1 MLGTAAASRSAILK
15 TIYYRGPIKRSDIA
29 KQLAL
34 TMPTITTNVNHMI
47 SSGLVK
53 EEDKLD
59 PSANSLGRK
68 ARPVSIVAEARHFV
82 GIEMRGFQRIISV
95 QDFLGRTLYCKK
107 DSTPHPSYEENLRLS
122 CDLLYEALDACGF
135 TLDDITG
142 IGFCVPGVVNSAE
155 GRLDTLP
162 SYGWRDKAVRADVAS
177 MTGYSGPISV
187 ENNACARA
195 YGLRLLQKDLLMDV
209 HNFTYFFISRG
220 IACPLFLDTG
230 NVVGS
235 VVGAGEVGHM
245 IMQPD
250 GLLCSCGNRGCLE
263 AYSSDVAVIARC
275 KEALQQGK
283 APFLQQLCPDGE
295 LSMHDI
301 IAAQSAGDED
311 VHKIAQEAVYR
322 IGIAVA
328 NVVNFASSR
337 IMFIDGLLFGVQENR
352 DQLLNVIH
360 TNLCNALHSDTEFR
374 FVEPNDYSGA
384 SGAAAL
390 AIHNSLDYYTDQTL
404 FENRRSGQIAGG
416 LFPSSLTAQQAT
428 ESRGAGGIP
437 VFKE

>member
-1 MLGTAAASRSAILK
+1 MRLIQTSGVSGSVAASRSAILK

-34 TMPTITTNVNHMI
+34 TMPTITTNINHMI
-47 SSGLVK
+47 ASGLVK
-53 EEDKLD
+53 EENKLD
-59 PSANSLGRK
+59 SSANSLGRK
-68 ARPVSIVAEARHFV
+68 ARPVSIIAEARHFV

-107 DSTPHPSYEENLRLS
+107 DGTPHPSYEENLKLS

-135 TLDDITG
+135 TLNDITG

-263 AYSSDVAVIARC
+263 AYSSDVAVITRC

-283 APFLQQLCPDGE
+283 APLLQRFCPDGE
-295 LSMHDI
+295 PSMYDI

-311 VHKIAQEAVYR
+311 VRKIAQEAVYR

-337 IMFIDGLLFGVQENR
+337 IMFIDGVLFGVPENR
-352 DQLLNVIH
+352 ELLLNVIH

-384 SGAAAL
+384 NGAAAL
-390 AIHNSLDYYTDQTL
+390 AIHDSLAYGD
-404 FENRRSGQIAGG
+404 F
-416 LFPSSLTAQQAT
+416 
-428 ESRGAGGIP
+428 
-437 VFKE
+437 

>member
-1 MLGTAAASRSAILK
+1 MRLIQTSGVSGSVAASRSAILK

-34 TMPTITTNVNHMI
+34 TMPTITTNINHMI
-47 SSGLVK
+47 ASGLVK
-53 EEDKLD
+53 EENKLD
-59 PSANSLGRK
+59 SSANSLGRK
-68 ARPVSIVAEARHFV
+68 ARPVSIIAEARHFV
-82 GIEMRGFQRIISV
+82 GIEMRGFQRIISI

-107 DSTPHPSYEENLRLS
+107 DGTPHPSYEENLKLS

-135 TLDDITG
+135 TLNDITG

-263 AYSSDVAVIARC
+263 AYSSDVAVITRC

-283 APFLQQLCPDGE
+283 APLLQQFCPDDE
-295 LSMHDI
+295 PSMHDI

-311 VHKIAQEAVYR
+311 VRKIAQEAVYR

-337 IMFIDGLLFGVQENR
+337 IMFIDGVLFGVPENR
-352 DQLLNVIH
+352 ELLLNVIH

-374 FVEPNDYSGA
+374 FVEPNNYSGA
-384 SGAAAL
+384 NGAAAL
-390 AIHNSLDYYTDQTL
+390 AIHDSLAYGD
-404 FENRRSGQIAGG
+404 F
-416 LFPSSLTAQQAT
+416 
-428 ESRGAGGIP
+428 
-437 VFKE
+437 

>member
-1 MLGTAAASRSAILK
+1 MRLIQTSGVSGSVAASRSAILK

-34 TMPTITTNVNHMI
+34 TMPTITTNINHMI
-47 SSGLVK
+47 ASGLVK
-53 EEDKLD
+53 EENKLD
-59 PSANSLGRK
+59 SSANSLGRK
-68 ARPVSIVAEARHFV
+68 ARPVSIIAEARHFV

-107 DSTPHPSYEENLRLS
+107 DGTPHPSYEENLKLS

-135 TLDDITG
+135 TLNDITG

-162 SYGWRDKAVRADVAS
+162 SYGWRDKTVRADVAS

-263 AYSSDVAVIARC
+263 AYSSDVAVITRC

-283 APFLQQLCPDGE
+283 APLLQRFCPDGE
-295 LSMHDI
+295 PSMHDI

-311 VHKIAQEAVYR
+311 VRKIAQEAVYR

-337 IMFIDGLLFGVQENR
+337 IMFIDGVLFGVPENR
-352 DQLLNVIH
+352 ELLLNVIH

-384 SGAAAL
+384 NGAAAL
-390 AIHNSLDYYTDQTL
+390 AIHDSLAYGD
-404 FENRRSGQIAGG
+404 F
-416 LFPSSLTAQQAT
+416 
-428 ESRGAGGIP
+428 
-437 VFKE
+437 

>member
-1 MLGTAAASRSAILK
+1 MRLIQTSGVSGSVAASRSAILK

-34 TMPTITTNVNHMI
+34 TMPTITTNINHMI
-47 SSGLVK
+47 ASGLVK
-53 EEDKLD
+53 EENKLD
-59 PSANSLGRK
+59 SSANSLGRK
-68 ARPVSIVAEARHFV
+68 ARPVSIIAEARHFV
-82 GIEMRGFQRIISV
+82 GIEMRGFQRIISI

-107 DSTPHPSYEENLRLS
+107 DGTPHPSYEENLKLS

-135 TLDDITG
+135 TLNDITG

-263 AYSSDVAVIARC
+263 AYSSDVAVITRC

-283 APFLQQLCPDGE
+283 APLLQRFCPDGE
-295 LSMHDI
+295 PSMHDI

-311 VHKIAQEAVYR
+311 VRKIAQEAVYR

-337 IMFIDGLLFGVQENR
+337 IMFIDGVLFGVPENR
-352 DQLLNVIH
+352 ELLLNVIH

-384 SGAAAL
+384 NGAAAL
-390 AIHNSLDYYTDQTL
+390 AIHDSLAYGD
-404 FENRRSGQIAGG
+404 F
-416 LFPSSLTAQQAT
+416 
-428 ESRGAGGIP
+428 
-437 VFKE
+437 

>member
-1 MLGTAAASRSAILK
+1 MRLIQTSGVSGSVAASRSAILK

-34 TMPTITTNVNHMI
+34 TMPTITTNINHMI
-47 SSGLVK
+47 ASGLVK
-53 EEDKLD
+53 EENKLD
-59 PSANSLGRK
+59 SSANSLGRK
-68 ARPVSIVAEARHFV
+68 ARPVSIIAEARHFV

-107 DSTPHPSYEENLRLS
+107 DGTPHPSYEENLKLS

-135 TLDDITG
+135 TLNDITG

-263 AYSSDVAVIARC
+263 AYSSDVAVITRC

-283 APFLQQLCPDGE
+283 APLLQRFCPDGE
-295 LSMHDI
+295 PSMHDI

-311 VHKIAQEAVYR
+311 VRKIAQEAVYR

-337 IMFIDGLLFGVQENR
+337 IMFIDGVLFGVPENR
-352 DQLLNVIH
+352 ELLLNVIH

-384 SGAAAL
+384 NGAAAL
-390 AIHNSLDYYTDQTL
+390 AIHDSLAYGD
-404 FENRRSGQIAGG
+404 F
-416 LFPSSLTAQQAT
+416 
-428 ESRGAGGIP
+428 
-437 VFKE
+437 

>member
-1 MLGTAAASRSAILK
+1 MRLIQTSGVSGSVAASRSAILK

-34 TMPTITTNVNHMI
+34 TMPTITTNINHMI
-47 SSGLVK
+47 ASGLVK
-53 EEDKLD
+53 EENKLD
-59 PSANSLGRK
+59 SSANSLGRK
-68 ARPVSIVAEARHFV
+68 ARPVSIIAEARHFV

-107 DSTPHPSYEENLRLS
+107 DGTPHPSYEENLKLS

-135 TLDDITG
+135 SLNDITG

-162 SYGWRDKAVRADVAS
+162 SYGWRDKTVRADVAS

-263 AYSSDVAVIARC
+263 AYSSDVAVITRC

-283 APFLQQLCPDGE
+283 APLLQQFCPDGE
-295 LSMHDI
+295 PSMHDI

-311 VHKIAQEAVYR
+311 VRKIAQEAVYR

-337 IMFIDGLLFGVQENR
+337 IMFIDGVLFGVPENR
-352 DQLLNVIH
+352 ELLLNVIH

-384 SGAAAL
+384 NGAAAL
-390 AIHNSLDYYTDQTL
+390 AIHDSLAYGD
-404 FENRRSGQIAGG
+404 F
-416 LFPSSLTAQQAT
+416 
-428 ESRGAGGIP
+428 
-437 VFKE
+437 

>member
-1 MLGTAAASRSAILK
+1 MRLIQTSGVSGSVAASRSAILK

-34 TMPTITTNVNHMI
+34 TMPTITTNINHMI
-47 SSGLVK
+47 ASGLVK
-53 EEDKLD
+53 EENKLD
-59 PSANSLGRK
+59 SSANSLGRK
-68 ARPVSIVAEARHFV
+68 ARPVSIIAEARHFV

-107 DSTPHPSYEENLRLS
+107 DGTPHPSYEENLKLS

-135 TLDDITG
+135 TLNDITG

-162 SYGWRDKAVRADVAS
+162 SYGWRDKTVRADVAS

-263 AYSSDVAVIARC
+263 AYSSDVAVITRC

-283 APFLQQLCPDGE
+283 APLLQQFCPDDE
-295 LSMHDI
+295 PSMHDI

-311 VHKIAQEAVYR
+311 VRKIAQEAVYR

-337 IMFIDGLLFGVQENR
+337 IMFIDGVLFGVPENR
-352 DQLLNVIH
+352 ELLLNVIH

-384 SGAAAL
+384 NGAAAL
-390 AIHNSLDYYTDQTL
+390 AIHDSLAYGD
-404 FENRRSGQIAGG
+404 F
-416 LFPSSLTAQQAT
+416 
-428 ESRGAGGIP
+428 
-437 VFKE
+437 

>member
-1 MLGTAAASRSAILK
+1 MRLIQTSGVSGSVAASRSAILK

-34 TMPTITTNVNHMI
+34 TMPTITTNINHMI
-47 SSGLVK
+47 ASGLVK
-53 EEDKLD
+53 EENKLD
-59 PSANSLGRK
+59 SSANSLGRK
-68 ARPVSIVAEARHFV
+68 ARPVSIIAEARHFV

-107 DSTPHPSYEENLRLS
+107 DGTPHPSYEENLKLS

-135 TLDDITG
+135 TLNDITG

-162 SYGWRDKAVRADVAS
+162 SYGWRDKTVRADVAS

-263 AYSSDVAVIARC
+263 AYSSDVAVITRC
-275 KEALQQGK
+275 KEALQQWK
-283 APFLQQLCPDGE
+283 APLLQRFCPDGE
-295 LSMHDI
+295 PSMHDI

-311 VHKIAQEAVYR
+311 VRKIAQEAVYR

-337 IMFIDGLLFGVQENR
+337 IMFIDGVLFGVPENR
-352 DQLLNVIH
+352 ELLLNVIH

-384 SGAAAL
+384 NGAAAL
-390 AIHNSLDYYTDQTL
+390 AIHDSLAYGD
-404 FENRRSGQIAGG
+404 F
-416 LFPSSLTAQQAT
+416 
-428 ESRGAGGIP
+428 
-437 VFKE
+437 

>member
-1 MLGTAAASRSAILK
+1 MQLIQTSGVSGSVAASRSAILK

-34 TMPTITTNVNHMI
+34 TMPTITTNINHMI
-47 SSGLVK
+47 ASGLVK
-53 EEDKLD
+53 EENKLD
-59 PSANSLGRK
+59 SSANSLGRK
-68 ARPVSIVAEARHFV
+68 ARPVSIIAEARHFV

-107 DSTPHPSYEENLRLS
+107 DGTPHPSYEENLKLS

-135 TLDDITG
+135 TLNDITG

-162 SYGWRDKAVRADVAS
+162 SYGWRDKTVRADVAS

-263 AYSSDVAVIARC
+263 AYSSDVAVITRC

-283 APFLQQLCPDGE
+283 APLLQQFCPDGE
-295 LSMHDI
+295 PSMHDI
-301 IAAQSAGDED
+301 IAAQSAGG
-311 VHKIAQEAVYR
+311 IYFYNN
-322 IGIAVA
+322 IGGWS
-328 NVVNFASSR
+328 FPCWGPYLY
-337 IMFIDGLLFGVQENR
+337 FYY
-352 DQLLNVIH
+352 
-360 TNLCNALHSDTEFR
+360 LCREEILYCS
-374 FVEPNDYSGA
+374 VWV
-384 SGAAAL
+384 
-390 AIHNSLDYYTDQTL
+390 
-404 FENRRSGQIAGG
+404 RRRNIV
-416 LFPSSLTAQQAT
+416 
-428 ESRGAGGIP
+428 R
-437 VFKE
+437 

>member
-1 MLGTAAASRSAILK
+1 MQLIQTSGVSGSVAASRSAILK

-34 TMPTITTNVNHMI
+34 TMPTITTNINHMI
-47 SSGLVK
+47 ASGLVK
-53 EEDKLD
+53 EENKLD
-59 PSANSLGRK
+59 SSANSLGRK
-68 ARPVSIVAEARHFV
+68 ARPVSIIAEARHFV

-107 DSTPHPSYEENLRLS
+107 DGTPHPSYEENLKLS

-135 TLDDITG
+135 TLNDITG

-263 AYSSDVAVIARC
+263 AYSSDVAVITRC

-283 APFLQQLCPDGE
+283 ASLLQRFCPDGE
-295 LSMHDI
+295 PSMHDI

-311 VHKIAQEAVYR
+311 VRKIAQEAVYR

-337 IMFIDGLLFGVQENR
+337 IMFIDGVLFGVPENR
-352 DQLLNVIH
+352 ELLLNVIH

-384 SGAAAL
+384 NGAAAL
-390 AIHNSLDYYTDQTL
+390 AIHDSLAYGD
-404 FENRRSGQIAGG
+404 F
-416 LFPSSLTAQQAT
+416 
-428 ESRGAGGIP
+428 
-437 VFKE
+437 

>member
-1 MLGTAAASRSAILK
+1 MRLIQTSGVSGSVAASRSAILK

-34 TMPTITTNVNHMI
+34 TMPTITTNINHMI
-47 SSGLVK
+47 ASGLVK
-53 EEDKLD
+53 EENKLD
-59 PSANSLGRK
+59 SSANSLGRK
-68 ARPVSIVAEARHFV
+68 ARPVSIIAEARHFV

-107 DSTPHPSYEENLRLS
+107 DGTPHPSYEENLKLS

-135 TLDDITG
+135 SLNDITG

-263 AYSSDVAVIARC
+263 AYSSDVAVITRC

-283 APFLQQLCPDGE
+283 APLLQRFCPDGE
-295 LSMHDI
+295 PSMHDI

-311 VHKIAQEAVYR
+311 VRKIAQEAVYR

-337 IMFIDGLLFGVQENR
+337 IMFIDGVLFGVPENR
-352 DQLLNVIH
+352 ELLLNVIH

-384 SGAAAL
+384 NGAAAL
-390 AIHNSLDYYTDQTL
+390 AIHDSLAYGD
-404 FENRRSGQIAGG
+404 F
-416 LFPSSLTAQQAT
+416 
-428 ESRGAGGIP
+428 
-437 VFKE
+437 

>member
-1 MLGTAAASRSAILK
+1 MRLIQTSGVSGSVAASRSAILK

-34 TMPTITTNVNHMI
+34 TMPTIPTNINHMI
-47 SSGLVK
+47 ASGLVK
-53 EEDKLD
+53 EENKLD
-59 PSANSLGRK
+59 SSANSLGRK
-68 ARPVSIVAEARHFV
+68 ARPVSIIAEARHFV

-107 DSTPHPSYEENLRLS
+107 DGTPHPSYEENLKLS

-135 TLDDITG
+135 TLNDITG

-162 SYGWRDKAVRADVAS
+162 SYGWRDKTVRADVAS
-177 MTGYSGPISV
+177 ITGYSGPISV

-263 AYSSDVAVIARC
+263 AYSSDVAVITRC

-283 APFLQQLCPDGE
+283 APLLQQLCPDGE
-295 LSMHDI
+295 PSMHDI

-311 VHKIAQEAVYR
+311 VRKIAQEAVYR

-337 IMFIDGLLFGVQENR
+337 IMFIDGVLFGVPENR
-352 DQLLNVIH
+352 ELLLNVIH

-384 SGAAAL
+384 NGAAAL
-390 AIHNSLDYYTDQTL
+390 AIHDSLAYGD
-404 FENRRSGQIAGG
+404 F
-416 LFPSSLTAQQAT
+416 
-428 ESRGAGGIP
+428 
-437 VFKE
+437 

>member
-1 MLGTAAASRSAILK
+1 MRLIQTSGVSGSVAASRSAILK

-34 TMPTITTNVNHMI
+34 TMPTITTNINHMI
-47 SSGLVK
+47 ASGLVK
-53 EEDKLD
+53 EENKLD
-59 PSANSLGRK
+59 SSANSLGRK
-68 ARPVSIVAEARHFV
+68 ARPVSIIAEARHFV

-107 DSTPHPSYEENLRLS
+107 DGTPHPSYEENLKLS

-135 TLDDITG
+135 TLNDITG

-263 AYSSDVAVIARC
+263 AYSSDVAVITRC
-275 KEALQQGK
+275 KEALQLGK
-283 APFLQQLCPDGE
+283 APLLQQFCPDGKP
-295 LSMHDI
+295 SMHDI

-311 VHKIAQEAVYR
+311 VRKIAQEAVYR

-337 IMFIDGLLFGVQENR
+337 IMFIDGVLFGVPENR
-352 DQLLNVIH
+352 ELLLNVIH

-384 SGAAAL
+384 NGAAAL
-390 AIHNSLDYYTDQTL
+390 AIHDSLAYGD
-404 FENRRSGQIAGG
+404 F
-416 LFPSSLTAQQAT
+416 
-428 ESRGAGGIP
+428 
-437 VFKE
+437 

>member
-1 MLGTAAASRSAILK
+1 MRLIQTSGVSGSVAASRSAILK

-34 TMPTITTNVNHMI
+34 TMPTITTNINHMI
-47 SSGLVK
+47 ASGLVK
-53 EEDKLD
+53 EENKLD
-59 PSANSLGRK
+59 SSANSLGRK
-68 ARPVSIVAEARHFV
+68 ARPVSIIAEARHFV

-107 DSTPHPSYEENLRLS
+107 DGTPHPSYEENLKLS

-135 TLDDITG
+135 TLNNITG

-263 AYSSDVAVIARC
+263 AYSSDVAVITRC

-283 APFLQQLCPDGE
+283 APLLQQFCPDDE
-295 LSMHDI
+295 PSMHDI

-311 VHKIAQEAVYR
+311 VRKIAQEAVYR

-337 IMFIDGLLFGVQENR
+337 IMFIDGVLFGVPENR
-352 DQLLNVIH
+352 ELLLNVIH

-384 SGAAAL
+384 NGAAAL
-390 AIHNSLDYYTDQTL
+390 AIHDSLAYGD
-404 FENRRSGQIAGG
+404 F
-416 LFPSSLTAQQAT
+416 
-428 ESRGAGGIP
+428 
-437 VFKE
+437 

>member
-1 MLGTAAASRSAILK
+1 MRLIQTSGVSGSVAASRSAILK

-34 TMPTITTNVNHMI
+34 TMPTITTNINHMI
-47 SSGLVK
+47 ASGLVK
-53 EEDKLD
+53 EENKLD
-59 PSANSLGRK
+59 SSANSLGRK
-68 ARPVSIVAEARHFV
+68 ARPVSIIAEARHFV

-107 DSTPHPSYEENLRLS
+107 DGTPHPSYEENLKLS

-135 TLDDITG
+135 SLNDITG

-263 AYSSDVAVIARC
+263 AYSSDVAVITRC
-275 KEALQQGK
+275 KEALQLGK
-283 APFLQQLCPDGE
+283 APLLQQFCPDGKP
-295 LSMHDI
+295 SMHDI

-311 VHKIAQEAVYR
+311 VRKIAQEAVYR

-337 IMFIDGLLFGVQENR
+337 IMFIDGVLFGVPENR
-352 DQLLNVIH
+352 ELLLNVIH

-384 SGAAAL
+384 NGAAAL
-390 AIHNSLDYYTDQTL
+390 AIHDSLAYGD
-404 FENRRSGQIAGG
+404 F
-416 LFPSSLTAQQAT
+416 
-428 ESRGAGGIP
+428 
-437 VFKE
+437 

>member
-1 MLGTAAASRSAILK
+1 M
-15 TIYYRGPIKRSDIA
+15 
-29 KQLAL
+29 
-34 TMPTITTNVNHMI
+34 
-47 SSGLVK
+47 
-53 EEDKLD
+53 
-59 PSANSLGRK
+59 
-68 ARPVSIVAEARHFV
+68 SIIAEARHFV

-95 QDFLGRTLYCKK
+95 QDFWGGRFTVKK
-107 DSTPHPSYEENLRLS
+107 TARPIPSYEENLKLS

-135 TLDDITG
+135 TLNDITG

-263 AYSSDVAVIARC
+263 AYSSDVAVITRC

-283 APFLQQLCPDGE
+283 APLLQQFCPDGE
-295 LSMHDI
+295 PSMHDI

-311 VHKIAQEAVYR
+311 VRKIAQEAVYR

-337 IMFIDGLLFGVQENR
+337 IMFIDGVLFGVPENR
-352 DQLLNVIH
+352 ELLLNVIH

-384 SGAAAL
+384 NGAAAL
-390 AIHNSLDYYTDQTL
+390 AIHDSLAYGD
-404 FENRRSGQIAGG
+404 F
-416 LFPSSLTAQQAT
+416 
-428 ESRGAGGIP
+428 
-437 VFKE
+437 

>member
-1 MLGTAAASRSAILK
+1 MRLIQTSGVSGSVAASRSAILK

-34 TMPTITTNVNHMI
+34 TMPTITTNINHMI
-47 SSGLVK
+47 ASGLVK
-53 EEDKLD
+53 EENKLD
-59 PSANSLGRK
+59 SSANSLGRK
-68 ARPVSIVAEARHFV
+68 ARPVSIIAEARHFV

-107 DSTPHPSYEENLRLS
+107 DGTPHPSYEENLKLS

-135 TLDDITG
+135 TLNNITG

-263 AYSSDVAVIARC
+263 AYSSDVAVITRC

-283 APFLQQLCPDGE
+283 APLLQRFCPDGE
-295 LSMHDI
+295 PSMHDI

-311 VHKIAQEAVYR
+311 VRKIAQEAVYR

-337 IMFIDGLLFGVQENR
+337 IMFIDGVLFGVPENR
-352 DQLLNVIH
+352 ELLLNVIH

-384 SGAAAL
+384 NGAAAL
-390 AIHNSLDYYTDQTL
+390 AIHDSLAYGD
-404 FENRRSGQIAGG
+404 F
-416 LFPSSLTAQQAT
+416 
-428 ESRGAGGIP
+428 
-437 VFKE
+437 

>member
-1 MLGTAAASRSAILK
+1 MRLIQTSGVSGSVAASRSAILK

-34 TMPTITTNVNHMI
+34 TMPTITTNINHMI
-47 SSGLVK
+47 ASGLVK
-53 EEDKLD
+53 EENKLD
-59 PSANSLGRK
+59 SSANSLGRK
-68 ARPVSIVAEARHFV
+68 ARPVSIIAEARHFV

-107 DSTPHPSYEENLRLS
+107 DGTPHPSYEENLKLS

-135 TLDDITG
+135 TLNDITG

-263 AYSSDVAVIARC
+263 AYSSDVAVITRC

-283 APFLQQLCPDGE
+283 APLLQQFCPDDE
-295 LSMHDI
+295 PSMHDI

-311 VHKIAQEAVYR
+311 VRKIAQEAVYR

-337 IMFIDGLLFGVQENR
+337 IMFIDGVLFGVPENR
-352 DQLLNVIH
+352 ELLLNVIH

-384 SGAAAL
+384 NGAAAL
-390 AIHNSLDYYTDQTL
+390 AIHDSLAYGD
-404 FENRRSGQIAGG
+404 F
-416 LFPSSLTAQQAT
+416 
-428 ESRGAGGIP
+428 
-437 VFKE
+437 

>member
-1 MLGTAAASRSAILK
+1 MQLIQTSGVSGSVAASRSAILK

-34 TMPTITTNVNHMI
+34 TMPTITTNINHMI
-47 SSGLVK
+47 ASGLVK
-53 EEDKLD
+53 EENKLD
-59 PSANSLGRK
+59 SSANSLGRK
-68 ARPVSIVAEARHFV
+68 ARPVSIIAEARHFV

-107 DSTPHPSYEENLRLS
+107 DGTPHPSYEENLKLS

-135 TLDDITG
+135 TLNNITG

-263 AYSSDVAVIARC
+263 AYSSDVAVITRC

-283 APFLQQLCPDGE
+283 APLLQRFCPDGE
-295 LSMHDI
+295 PSMHDI

-311 VHKIAQEAVYR
+311 VRKIAQEAVYR

-337 IMFIDGLLFGVQENR
+337 IMFIDGVLFGVPENR
-352 DQLLNVIH
+352 ELLLNVIH

-384 SGAAAL
+384 NGAAAL
-390 AIHNSLDYYTDQTL
+390 AIHDSLAYGD
-404 FENRRSGQIAGG
+404 F
-416 LFPSSLTAQQAT
+416 
-428 ESRGAGGIP
+428 
-437 VFKE
+437 

>member
-1 MLGTAAASRSAILK
+1 MQLIQTSGVSGSVAASRSAILK

-34 TMPTITTNVNHMI
+34 TMPTITTNINHMI
-47 SSGLVK
+47 ASGLVK
-53 EEDKLD
+53 EENKLD
-59 PSANSLGRK
+59 SSANSLGRK
-68 ARPVSIVAEARHFV
+68 ARPVSIIAEARHFV

-107 DSTPHPSYEENLRLS
+107 DGTPHPSYEENLKLS

-135 TLDDITG
+135 TLNDITG

-263 AYSSDVAVIARC
+263 AYSSDVAVITRC

-283 APFLQQLCPDGE
+283 APLLQRFCPDGE
-295 LSMHDI
+295 PSMHDI

-311 VHKIAQEAVYR
+311 VRKIAQEAVYR

-337 IMFIDGLLFGVQENR
+337 IMFIDGVLFGVPENR
-352 DQLLNVIH
+352 ELLLNVIH

-384 SGAAAL
+384 NGAAAL
-390 AIHNSLDYYTDQTL
+390 AIHDSLAYGD
-404 FENRRSGQIAGG
+404 F
-416 LFPSSLTAQQAT
+416 
-428 ESRGAGGIP
+428 
-437 VFKE
+437 

>member
-1 MLGTAAASRSAILK
+1 MQLIQTSGVSGSVAASRSAILK

-34 TMPTITTNVNHMI
+34 TMPTITTNINHMI
-47 SSGLVK
+47 ASGLVK
-53 EEDKLD
+53 EENKLD
-59 PSANSLGRK
+59 SSANSLGRK
-68 ARPVSIVAEARHFV
+68 ARPVSIIAEARHFV

-107 DSTPHPSYEENLRLS
+107 DGTPHPSYEENLKLS

-135 TLDDITG
+135 TLNDITG

-263 AYSSDVAVIARC
+263 AYSSDVAVITRC

-283 APFLQQLCPDGE
+283 APLLQQFCPDGE
-295 LSMHDI
+295 PSMHGI

-311 VHKIAQEAVYR
+311 VRKIAQEAVYR

-337 IMFIDGLLFGVQENR
+337 IMFIDGVLFGVPENR
-352 DQLLNVIH
+352 ELLLNVIH

-384 SGAAAL
+384 NGAAAL
-390 AIHNSLDYYTDQTL
+390 AIHDSLAYGD
-404 FENRRSGQIAGG
+404 F
-416 LFPSSLTAQQAT
+416 
-428 ESRGAGGIP
+428 
-437 VFKE
+437 